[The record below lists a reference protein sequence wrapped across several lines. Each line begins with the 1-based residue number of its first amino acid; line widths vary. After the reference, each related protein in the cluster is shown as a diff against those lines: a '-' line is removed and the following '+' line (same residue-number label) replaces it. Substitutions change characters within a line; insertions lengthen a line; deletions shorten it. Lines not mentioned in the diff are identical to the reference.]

1 MALKPITLKDT
12 AQSMYGSGSAE
23 FGIKENIQAAA
34 GKVKSGATMLKR
46 KAGMA
51 LREAASKGSEMAKG
65 AAGAARSKGSAMA
78 REAAGVARTEGG
90 KFVSKAKGKAS
101 NSAKKAADM
110 VAKKRAAAGFRASSN
125 PAEFRKIGSK
135 NKQRKLRNT
144 LLGTTTAGRLTR
156 GIGAAAL
163 LGGAARLA
171 LRKKG
176 AIVAGS
182 SSPYGRAALPAS
194 KYRASSNAA
203 EFAIPNP
210 FKKPK
215 KSGVVGA
222 IVGKTTAGKV
232 ARVGALAGAVGLGL
246 AAKRYG
252 GQASA
257 AASLAGQKSR
267 TTLQPKAM
275 DTVSSVKAA
284 GASVGRQIK
293 SDIGGVTNA
302 AKNAAA
308 NVKSSIGGFI
318 PKKKPKQLRLPG
330 G

>member
-51 LREAASKGSEMAKG
+51 LREAASKGSEMA
-65 AAGAARSKGSAMA
+65 
-78 REAAGVARTEGG
+78 REATRVVRTEGG